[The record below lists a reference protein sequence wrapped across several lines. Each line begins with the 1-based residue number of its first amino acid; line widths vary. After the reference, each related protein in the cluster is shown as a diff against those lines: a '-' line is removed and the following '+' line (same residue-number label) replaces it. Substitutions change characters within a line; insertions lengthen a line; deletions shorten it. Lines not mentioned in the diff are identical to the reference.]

1 MDICTDKH
9 AVNKRSL
16 IDCSNNRRS
25 TAVLIYTFNELRFVN
40 GITRE
45 KNKKKKKEDL
55 RTPARIFLFLISD
68 LIVIEARV

>member
-40 GITRE
+40 GRE
-45 KNKKKKKEDL
+45 KIKKKKKEDL
-55 RTPARIFLFLISD
+55 RTPARIFLVLISD